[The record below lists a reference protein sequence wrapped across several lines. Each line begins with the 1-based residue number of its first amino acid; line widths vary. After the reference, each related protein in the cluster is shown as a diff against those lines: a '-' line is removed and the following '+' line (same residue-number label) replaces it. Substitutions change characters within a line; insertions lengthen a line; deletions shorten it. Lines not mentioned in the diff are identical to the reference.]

1 MQENGGVWETT
12 DSTYGSEASSVT
24 LWRDELRAA
33 GLRVTRAR
41 LAVLA
46 EVGESPHAAVDEI
59 TAGARDRIGSLSV
72 QAGYD
77 VVCALAK
84 AGLLR
89 RIEPAGSPARYELE
103 TGDNH
108 HHVVCRQCGAIVD
121 VECAAESAPCL
132 HAHAGTGFEIDEAEV
147 IFWGTCPEC
156 QISNSTTDRRFA

>member
-1 MQENGGVWETT
+1 MERGGRCDAVAERIA
-12 DSTYGSEASSVT
+12 GG
-24 LWRDELRAA
+24 
-33 GLRVTRAR
+33 GLRVTQAR

-46 EVGESPHAAVDEI
+46 EVGDSPHAAVDEI
-59 TAGARDRIGSLSV
+59 IVGARDRIGSLSV

-77 VVCALAK
+77 VVYALTR

-121 VECAAESAPCL
+121 IECAAESAPCL
-132 HAHAGTGFEIDEAEV
+132 HADAEMGFVIDEAEV
-147 IFWGTCPEC
+147 TFWGTCPEC
-156 QISNSTTDRRFA
+156 QVSNSTTDRRFA